1 MTVSALLLFPTE
13 LLSDS
18 EEDQMS
24 SNTNSYD
31 YGEADRALDPWAEGH
46 QGPAFPG
53 LSWGLAQGPSAG
65 LAGHGKQGEY
75 TFLGEPGVRGH
86 TCPAWPTQ
94 EMSTGLCCWV
104 RRPLPR
110 S

>member
-31 YGEADRALDPWAEGH
+31 YGEAGRALDPRAEGH

-65 LAGHGKQGEY
+65 LAGHGKQG
-75 TFLGEPGVRGH
+75 TGSKGNTPSWVSRACVATPALPGPH
-86 TCPAWPTQ
+86 
-94 EMSTGLCCWV
+94 
-104 RRPLPR
+104 RR
-110 S
+110 